1 MTSGVMTATAIVPG
15 VHAPGAKASAW
26 VAAVSDKPSVAPP
39 ARNRCLIAIVQAHM
53 DSYGV
58 SEAEVAR
65 RIGASPATV
74 NTWRNGQLRRPPSR
88 KYLNGLADLSGVDYT
103 DVLVAALI
111 DTGYID
117 RDGRIQ
123 RPPAHLDVKRTA
135 VHPPMTA
142 ATHSLF

>member
-1 MTSGVMTATAIVPG
+1 MTVTAIVPG

-26 VAAVSDKPSVAPP
+26 DAAVSDRPSVTPP

-53 DSYGV
+53 DRYGV

-74 NTWRNGQLRRPPSR
+74 NTWRNGELRRPPRRS
-88 KYLNGLADLSGVDYT
+88 YLKGLADLSGVDYT
-103 DVLVAALI
+103 DVLIAALI

-117 RDGRIQ
+117 ARSR
-123 RPPAHLDVKRTA
+123 
-135 VHPPMTA
+135 
-142 ATHSLF
+142 